1 MMISPNG
8 KKNISLPFK
17 IRLNRLI
24 GGKSFKGMF
33 KPLKDLILK
42 NQIFIKWE
50 SINLL
55 FILKRNLS

>member
-24 GGKSFKGMF
+24 GGKSFKRMF